1 MITNKKMK
9 KIYIKPNISVYSAV
23 LESSLLAG
31 SGSGIGRD
39 QNFYGGGC
47 APKREEI
54 TDDSSDDTSWS
65 ESESLWD

>member
-9 KIYIKPNISVYSAV
+9 KIYIKPSVSVYSAV
-23 LESSLLAG
+23 LESSLLAVSGLGEGQNNFGG
-31 SGSGIGRD
+31 S
-39 QNFYGGGC
+39 C

-54 TDDSSDDTSWS
+54 TYDSSDDTSWS

>member
-9 KIYIKPNISVYSAV
+9 KIYIKPSVSVYSAV

-31 SGSGIGRD
+31 SVGIGKD
-39 QNFYGGGC
+39 QSFDGGGC

-54 TDDSSDDTSWS
+54 TDDSSDDTSWP

>member
-9 KIYIKPNISVYSAV
+9 KIYIKPSVSVYSAV

-31 SGSGIGRD
+31 SVGIGK
-39 QNFYGGGC
+39 NEGFYGGGC

-54 TDDSSDDTSWS
+54 TDDSSDDTSWP

>member
-9 KIYIKPNISVYSAV
+9 KIYIKPSVSVYSAV
-23 LESSLLAG
+23 LESSLLAV
-31 SGSGIGRD
+31 SGLGTD
-39 QNFYGGGC
+39 QNNCGGSC

-54 TDDSSDDTSWS
+54 TYDSSDDTSWS

>member
-9 KIYIKPNISVYSAV
+9 KIYIKPSVSVYSAV
-23 LESSLLAG
+23 LESSLLTA
-31 SGSGIGRD
+31 SGIGKD
-39 QNFYGGGC
+39 QNFYGGAC